1 MNSSC
6 TSTEQR
12 VLNGSNWKASQ
23 IVDIAGQ
30 LHTGKNCLAIAATNT
45 SAGPAGLVGKL
56 LVEFGEGEPIVVTID
71 TSWKTALKESPH
83 WTSAKFD
90 DSEWQPAVHVAKMGE
105 APWGDTPV
113 ADEKTKY
120 YACPLFRKEFKVK
133 GEIRRAT
140 LYGSALGIYR
150 FHING
155 RPVGND
161 YFTPDWTDY
170 HKRVYYNT
178 YDVTDLVQANGP
190 NAIGGVLGGGWY
202 SGQICWAGQNIYGNR
217 PRLLAQLEIE
227 LADGTMQ
234 TIATDGSWKT
244 AFGPYIEGEFLAG
257 ETYDARKEIPGWASP
272 GLDAEWPSAAVTE
285 SIPAKLQAFPG
296 VTVQETGLCRPVKIT
311 EPKPGRFHL
320 RHGPELRRLRAA
332 EGRRAG
338 RHEGRAPFRR
348 NAQPRRHDLHDQP
361 PRRPCHRH
369 LHSQGRGRRGLAA
382 AISPSTGSATSK

>member
-1 MNSSC
+1 MGLLKPEDVQAKWIGLDGPMTYPVKQGRPAAPLTFDGC
-6 TSTEQR
+6 AWVWATEPGVNARENAPAGTRFFRHVLTIPEGKTISRARFLITADDEFELYVNQQR

-56 LVEFGEGEPIVVTID
+56 LVEFGEGEPIVVKID

-83 WTSAKFD
+83 WTSAKLD

-105 APWGDTPV
+105 APWGATPV

-120 YACPLFRKEFKVK
+120 YACPLFRKEFEVK

-178 YDVTDLVQANGP
+178 YDVTDLVKANGP
-190 NAIGGVLGGGWY
+190 NAIGGVLGARTGTRDKSAGPARTSTAIDRGCSHSLRSNWPTARSRPSRPTARGKPP
-202 SGQICWAGQNIYGNR
+202 SGRTSRANSSPAKPTTRGRRFPAGHR
-217 PRLLAQLEIE
+217 
-227 LADGTMQ
+227 
-234 TIATDGSWKT
+234 
-244 AFGPYIEGEFLAG
+244 
-257 ETYDARKEIPGWASP
+257 P
-272 GLDAEWPSAAVTE
+272 GLDADDGSRWPSP
-285 SIPAKLQAFPG
+285 SRFPPNSKRSPASP
-296 VTVQETGLCRPVKIT
+296 CR
-311 EPKPGRFHL
+311 
-320 RHGPELRRLRAA
+320 
-332 EGRRAG
+332 RRA
-338 RHEGRAPFRR
+338 FC
-348 NAQPRRHDLHDQP
+348 PR
-361 PRRPCHRH
+361 
-369 LHSQGRGRRGLAA
+369 
-382 AISPSTGSATSK
+382 